1 MRSNQDQQI
10 ALFDGERIAP
20 GYRGR
25 RSNLRIATWVQDPVA
40 IAFAVALIGFAT
52 AAAAIT
58 VRHSSQSERSIS
70 AGGNLGGVPGA
81 GDLKQRF
88 IEAAAEAIPMEQI
101 SK

>member
-1 MRSNQDQQI
+1 MRANQDQQVT
-10 ALFDGERIAP
+10 ALFDGERVAP

-25 RSNLRIATWVQDPVA
+25 RSNLRIATWVFRTRIA

-70 AGGNLGGVPGA
+70 AGANPGGVPGA
-81 GDLKQRF
+81 VGFETALY
-88 IEAAAEAIPMEQI
+88 
-101 SK
+101 